1 MGAKWFV
8 DYIPIGNVEYVL
20 LVVLSMYQVG
30 MLSVF
35 TCEMLSMY
43 RVEMLHLYVFH
54 LPAGF
59 MCLKLCLS
67 HITSP
72 LTGVF
77 LLPHLFVSVFC

>member
-1 MGAKWFV
+1 
-8 DYIPIGNVEYVL
+8 
-20 LVVLSMYQVG
+20 
-30 MLSVF
+30 
-35 TCEMLSMY
+35 
-43 RVEMLHLYVFH
+43 VFH

-77 LLPHLFVSVFC
+77 LLPHLFVSVFFVEESLLFLGHGWYAMKFDGVS

>member
-1 MGAKWFV
+1 M
-8 DYIPIGNVEYVL
+8 
-20 LVVLSMYQVG
+20 G

-67 HITSP
+67 PITSP

-77 LLPHLFVSVFC
+77 LLPYLFVSVFFVEEPLSFLDHGWYDMKYDGVS